1 MDTLE
6 FSSYLKPES
15 LASIFKDYFE
25 QHIAAY
31 YMLRGLD
38 FVSLN
43 VSGLDAASIMYS
55 VKLLKPEET
64 NRIIEALNRESSNVI
79 IYGIKIKPNIF
90 VSGDLLCITLK
101 KE

>member
-6 FSSYLKPES
+6 FSSYINPES

-43 VSGLDAASIMYS
+43 ASGVDAASIMYS
-55 VKLLKPEET
+55 IKLLKPEDA
-64 NRIIEALNRESSNVI
+64 NRIVEALNRDSSNIV

-90 VSGDLLCITLK
+90 ISGDLLCITLK

>member
-6 FSSYLKPES
+6 FSSYIDPGT

-31 YMLRGLD
+31 YMLKGLD
-38 FVSLN
+38 FAAIN
-43 VSGLDAASIMYS
+43 VSGIGTASIMYS

-64 NRIIEALNRESSNVI
+64 NRIVDILNRESSNVI